1 MKHFLILIFLFSL
14 NASADWVKVSDFDT
28 CGVTGYYDKHT
39 CENEQAST
47 CAKRPQGY
55 ESDCNIFNLS
65 DATVD
70 DLEKPIWGTR
80 SMVEQCADA
89 ETCQLIHANKECVD
103 GRQSF
108 WSEDDLEVWCNKI
121 TGHEQKF
128 SHKIAV
134 IDQVRFNQREA
145 DKLAYEQEALLEKQ
159 ITLRMECG
167 NKTIIESSKM
177 NAKKGFT
184 NTQVMAFSAQF
195 ADIANL
201 LKLGATDSAK
211 ELIDATEPNALIS
224 QQELDSL
231 SSFLVNCVGAN

>member
-1 MKHFLILIFLFSL
+1 MKQLLILIYLFSL

-39 CENEQAST
+39 CENEQASV
-47 CAKRPQGY
+47 CAKRPQGH

-65 DATVD
+65 DATID

-80 SMVEQCADA
+80 SMIETCADT
-89 ETCQLIHANKECVD
+89 ETCQLIHVNKQCTD

-108 WSEDDLEVWCNKI
+108 WSLEDLEVWCNKI
-121 TGHEQKF
+121 TGYEQKF

-134 IDQVRFNQREA
+134 VDPVKHSQREA
-145 DKLAYEQEALLEKQ
+145 ANLAYEQEALLEKQ

-184 NTQVMAFSAQF
+184 NAQVMAFSAQF
-195 ADIANL
+195 ADIASL

-211 ELIDATEPNALIS
+211 ELIDASEPNELIS
-224 QQELDSL
+224 QQELDYL
-231 SSFLVNCVGAN
+231 SSFLVNCVGQ

>member
-1 MKHFLILIFLFSL
+1 MKYIFILLISFSSFAQSHYL
-14 NASADWVKVSDFDT
+14 KVSDFEA
-28 CGVTGYYDKHT
+28 CKNGEAVSLWSPKHL
-39 CENEQAST
+39 CEGECVEWPAGAS
-47 CAKRPQGY
+47 CDVVDLQ
-55 ESDCNIFNLS
+55 DVM
-65 DATVD
+65 VD

-108 WSEDDLEVWCNKI
+108 WSEEDLEVWCNKI
-121 TGHEQKF
+121 TGYEQKF

-134 IDQVRFNQREA
+134 VDQVRFNQREA

-167 NKTIIESSKM
+167 NKAIIESSKM

-184 NTQVMAFSAQF
+184 NAQVMAFSAQF

-211 ELIDATEPNALIS
+211 ELIDATEPNALIT
-224 QQELDSL
+224 QQELNSL
-231 SSFLVNCVGAN
+231 SSFLVDCVSN